1 MIQGRI
7 VTLVVSIALT
17 ALTATAVGAGELSG
31 TWRGW
36 FNIVGGDADRQ
47 GEVAL
52 EIKDDATYTMTW
64 TRKGSKSTES
74 GVVVENGRMVNLR
87 NASGQQLS
95 LMHNGETLY
104 GMSSYSTGS
113 HPVQVTVSR
122 MNESEVRPSALP
134 RLDSGFAG
142 NGSDVRPNPAEAP

>member
-1 MIQGRI
+1 MIHRRI
-7 VTLVVSIALT
+7 VTGMVSIALI
-17 ALTATAVGAGELSG
+17 ALTVTAASAGDLSG

-47 GEVAL
+47 GELAL
-52 EIKDDATYTMTW
+52 EIKDDSTYTMTW
-64 TRKGSKSTES
+64 TRKGSKSSES

-95 LMHNGETLY
+95 LVHDGETLY
-104 GMSSYSTGS
+104 GLSSYSSGG
-113 HPVQVTVSR
+113 HPVQVSVTR
-122 MNESEVRPSALP
+122 ANDSEVRPSALP

-142 NGSDVRPNPAEAP
+142 NGSDATHDPVEAP